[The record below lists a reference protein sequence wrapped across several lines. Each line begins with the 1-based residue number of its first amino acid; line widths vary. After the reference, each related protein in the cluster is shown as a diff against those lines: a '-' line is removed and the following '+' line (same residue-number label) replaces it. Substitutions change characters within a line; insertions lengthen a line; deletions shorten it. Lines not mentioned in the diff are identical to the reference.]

1 MNVFPLIVALL
12 PLATYFLLMGVMR
25 MVRPLVTTS
34 ARDGMALAIAVS
46 GLVMIGPMQLLFP
59 SQAAAVMG
67 WIVWLILLTLYVL
80 CVSLILLSLRPKII
94 VYGVP
99 PAELLTPLLKACQAV
114 DESATLDSGRQQVTL
129 HKEGVLLRVEAL
141 GGSDAAQI
149 EAFEKNLHPKF
160 WQHLLVELRG
170 GTAGIQTR
178 FSVGGL
184 GMVVTGLVL
193 GGVIISQIV
202 SQPDEVLAG
211 FRQWLQL

>member
-12 PLATYFLLMGVMR
+12 PLTTYFLLMGVLR
-25 MVRPLVTTS
+25 IIRPLVTTS
-34 ARDGMALAIAVS
+34 TRDGMAIAIAVS

-67 WIVWLILLTLYVL
+67 WIVWLILATLYVL
-80 CVSLILLSLRPKII
+80 CVSLVLLSLRPKII
-94 VYGVP
+94 VYGVS
-99 PAELLTPLLKACQAV
+99 PAELLTPLLEACQTV

-129 HKEGVLLRVEAL
+129 HRQGVLLRVEAL
-141 GGSDAAQI
+141 GGTDAAQI
-149 EAFEKNLHPKF
+149 EAFENNLHPKF
-160 WQHLLVELRG
+160 WQHLLVELRR
-170 GTAGIQTR
+170 GTSRVKTR

-184 GMVVTGLVL
+184 GMVVIGLAL
-193 GGVIISQIV
+193 GGVIVSQIV